1 MPLPRDERMLFK
13 LAEPIEAPNSPSKKQ
28 SLALRGMQS
37 LRASGEDDSED
48 GGSEYIETSSRY
60 SRVSKMSKLR

>member
-1 MPLPRDERMLFK
+1 MLFK
-13 LAEPIEAPNSPSKKQ
+13 VADPADAPTSPSKKQ

-37 LRASGEDDSED
+37 VRASGEDYSED
-48 GGSEYIETSSRY
+48 ASEYLETSSRY